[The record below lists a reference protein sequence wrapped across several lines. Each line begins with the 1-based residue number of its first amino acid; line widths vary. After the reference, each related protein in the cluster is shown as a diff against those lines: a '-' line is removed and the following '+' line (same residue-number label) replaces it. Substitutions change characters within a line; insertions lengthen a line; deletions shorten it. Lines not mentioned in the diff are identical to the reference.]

1 MALQTDLA
9 AVHTRA
15 LDQAHSVITGIHSDQ
30 LTSPTPC
37 TKWNTRE
44 LANHLVGAN
53 WMMSAVGKG
62 EKVGR
67 VGLPSDL
74 LGDDPAGAYEAS
86 SRAAASEFYRPG
98 ALERTWALP
107 IGDVPGEMARNIH
120 LLETVLHTW
129 DLAKATGQT
138 DRLDPELAEV
148 CHGVAMAM
156 LQPQF
161 RNDEGDPFAQAV
173 TVSEDA
179 PMYDRLAGFAGRA
192 P

>member
-1 MALQTDLA
+1 MALQTDLG

-15 LDQAHSVITGIHSDQ
+15 LEQAYDVITRIRADQ

-53 WMMSAVGKG
+53 WMMSAVGKR

-67 VGLPSDL
+67 VGLPPDL
-74 LGDDPAGAYEAS
+74 LGDDPAGAYKAS
-86 SRAAASEFYRPG
+86 SRAAAEEFYSPG
-98 ALERTWALP
+98 ALDRTWALP
-107 IGDVPGEMARNIH
+107 IGDVPGAMARNIH

-138 DRLDPELAEV
+138 DRLDPELAEA
-148 CHGVAMAM
+148 GYGIAVAI

-161 RNDEGDPFAQAV
+161 RNDEGDPFAPLVAV
-173 TVSEDA
+173 SDA
-179 PMYDRLAGFAGRA
+179 APIYDRLAGFAGRT